1 MDAYRLINLISALVN
16 FYEWLVIIW
25 CFMSWFP
32 LREGSLMYDVAVV
45 IDRIVSPYMNLFRP
59 LHPPLGRA
67 WDFSPIVGLFVLS
80 FGERLIFRLL
90 LGMA

>member
-45 IDRIVSPYMNLFRP
+45 IDRIVSPYLNLFRRFI
-59 LHPPLGRA
+59 PPLGGM
-67 WDFSPIVGLFVLS
+67 DFSPIVGLFVLS

>member
-45 IDRIVSPYMNLFRP
+45 IDRIVSPYMNLFRRFV
-59 LHPPLGRA
+59 PPLGGM
-67 WDFSPIVGLFVLS
+67 DFSPIVGLFVLS

>member
-16 FYEWLVIIW
+16 FYEWLVVIW

-45 IDRIVSPYMNLFRP
+45 IDRIVSPYMNLFRRFI
-59 LHPPLGRA
+59 PPLGGM
-67 WDFSPIVGLFVLS
+67 DFSPIVGLFVLS

-90 LGMA
+90 LGIA

>member
-45 IDRIVSPYMNLFRP
+45 IDRIVSPYMNLFRRFI
-59 LHPPLGRA
+59 PPLGGM
-67 WDFSPIVGLFVLS
+67 DFSPIVGLFVLS

-90 LGMA
+90 LGIA

>member
-16 FYEWLVIIW
+16 FYEWLVVIW

-45 IDRIVSPYMNLFRP
+45 IDRIVSPYMNLFRRFIT
-59 LHPPLGRA
+59 PLGGM
-67 WDFSPIVGLFVLS
+67 DFSPIVGLFVLS

-90 LGMA
+90 LGIA

>member
-45 IDRIVSPYMNLFRP
+45 IDRIVSPYMNLFRRFI
-59 LHPPLGRA
+59 PPLGGM
-67 WDFSPIVGLFVLS
+67 DFSPIVGLFVLS

-90 LGMA
+90 LAMA

>member
-45 IDRIVSPYMNLFRP
+45 IDRIVSPYMNLFRRFI
-59 LHPPLGRA
+59 PPLGGM
-67 WDFSPIVGLFVLS
+67 DFSPIVGLFVLS
-80 FGERLIFRLL
+80 FGERIIFRLL

>member
-16 FYEWLVIIW
+16 FYEWLVIVW

-45 IDRIVSPYMNLFRP
+45 IDRIVSPYMNLFRRFI
-59 LHPPLGRA
+59 PPLGGM
-67 WDFSPIVGLFVLS
+67 DFSPIVGLFVLS

>member
-45 IDRIVSPYMNLFRP
+45 IDSIVSPYMNLFRRFI
-59 LHPPLGRA
+59 PPLGGM
-67 WDFSPIVGLFVLS
+67 DFSPIVGLFVLS

>member
-45 IDRIVSPYMNLFRP
+45 IDRIVSPYMNLFRRFI
-59 LHPPLGRA
+59 PPLGGM
-67 WDFSPIVGLFVLS
+67 DFSPIVGLFVLS
-80 FGERLIFRLL
+80 CGARLIFRLL

>member
-1 MDAYRLINLISALVN
+1 MDAYRLVNLVSALVN

-45 IDRIVSPYMNLFRP
+45 IDRIVSPYMNIFRRFI
-59 LHPPLGRA
+59 PPLCGM
-67 WDFSPIVGLFVLS
+67 DFSPIVGLFVLS
-80 FGERLIFRLL
+80 IGERLIFRLL
-90 LGMA
+90 LGLA

>member
-25 CFMSWFP
+25 CFMSWLP

-45 IDRIVSPYMNLFRP
+45 IDRIVSPYMNLFRRFI
-59 LHPPLGRA
+59 PPLGGM
-67 WDFSPIVGLFVLS
+67 DFSPIVGLFVLS

>member
-45 IDRIVSPYMNLFRP
+45 IDRIVSPYMNLFRRFI
-59 LHPPLGRA
+59 PPLGGM
-67 WDFSPIVGLFVLS
+67 DFSPIVGLFVLS
-80 FGERLIFRLL
+80 FGEHLIFRLL

>member
-16 FYEWLVIIW
+16 FYECLVIIW

-45 IDRIVSPYMNLFRP
+45 IDRIVSPYMNLFRRFI
-59 LHPPLGRA
+59 PPLGGM
-67 WDFSPIVGLFVLS
+67 DFSPIVGLFVLS

>member
-45 IDRIVSPYMNLFRP
+45 IDRIVSPYMNLFRRFI
-59 LHPPLGRA
+59 PPLGGM
-67 WDFSPIVGLFVLS
+67 DFSPIVGLFVLL

>member
-1 MDAYRLINLISALVN
+1 MDVYRLINLISALVN
-16 FYEWLVIIW
+16 FYEWLVVIW

-45 IDRIVSPYMNLFRP
+45 IDRIVSPYMNLFRRFI
-59 LHPPLGRA
+59 PPLGGM
-67 WDFSPIVGLFVLS
+67 DFSPIVGLFVLS

>member
-45 IDRIVSPYMNLFRP
+45 IDRIVSPYMNLFRRFI
-59 LHPPLGRA
+59 PPLGGM
-67 WDFSPIVGLFVLS
+67 DFSPIVGLFVLS
-80 FGERLIFRLL
+80 FGDRLIFRLL

>member
-16 FYEWLVIIW
+16 FSEWLVIIW

-45 IDRIVSPYMNLFRP
+45 IDRIVSPYMNLFRRFI
-59 LHPPLGRA
+59 PPLGGM
-67 WDFSPIVGLFVLS
+67 DFSPIVGLFVLS

>member
-16 FYEWLVIIW
+16 FYEWLVVIW

-32 LREGSLMYDVAVV
+32 LREGSLLYDVAVV
-45 IDRIVSPYMNLFRP
+45 IDRIVSPYMNLFRRFI
-59 LHPPLGRA
+59 PPLGGM
-67 WDFSPIVGLFVLS
+67 DFSPIVGLFVLS

-90 LGMA
+90 LGIA

>member
-45 IDRIVSPYMNLFRP
+45 IDRIVSPYMNLFRRFI
-59 LHPPLGRA
+59 PPLGGM
-67 WDFSPIVGLFVLS
+67 DFSPIVGLFVLS
-80 FGERLIFRLL
+80 IGERLIFRLL

>member
-45 IDRIVSPYMNLFRP
+45 IDRIVSPYMNLFRRFI
-59 LHPPLGRA
+59 PPLGGM
-67 WDFSPIVGLFVLS
+67 DFSPIVGLFVLS
-80 FGERLIFRLL
+80 FGERLVFRLL

>member
-45 IDRIVSPYMNLFRP
+45 LDRIVSPYMNLFRRFI
-59 LHPPLGRA
+59 PPLGGM
-67 WDFSPIVGLFVLS
+67 DFSPIVGLFVLS

>member
-45 IDRIVSPYMNLFRP
+45 IDRIVSPYMNMFRRFI
-59 LHPPLGRA
+59 PPLGGM
-67 WDFSPIVGLFVLS
+67 DFSPIVGLFVLS

>member
-16 FYEWLVIIW
+16 FYELLVIIW

-45 IDRIVSPYMNLFRP
+45 IDRIVSPYMNLFRRFI
-59 LHPPLGRA
+59 PPLGGM
-67 WDFSPIVGLFVLS
+67 DFSPIVGLFVLS

>member
-1 MDAYRLINLISALVN
+1 MDTYRLINLISALVN

-45 IDRIVSPYMNLFRP
+45 IDRIVSPYMNLFRRFI
-59 LHPPLGRA
+59 PPLGGM
-67 WDFSPIVGLFVLS
+67 DFSPIVGLFVLS